1 MASMMGGFMEQVAHS
16 LVRQSLDTF
25 SQKMEV
31 SKQETAGPAPSGE
44 SVKQVTSSTSPSILK
59 MVLNSVREVTIEK
72 LLRLFGV
79 KR

>member
-1 MASMMGGFMEQVAHS
+1 MEQVAHS

-31 SKQETAGPAPSGE
+31 SKREIDSPASSE
-44 SVKQVTSSTSPSILK
+44 KSAKQITSQTNPSIYK
-59 MVLNSVREVTIEK
+59 MVLNSVWEVTIKK
-72 LLRLFGV
+72 LLMLFGV